1 MTVHP
6 PQRRQRNEALRRS
19 VSHDPRAEPVSVEA
33 QVRAEKEALKD
44 FLYENAIQGIGWYK
58 KTGYDKKVFR
68 YMEESEED

>member
-1 MTVHP
+1 M
-6 PQRRQRNEALRRS
+6 
-19 VSHDPRAEPVSVEA
+19 EA

-68 YMEESEED
+68 YMEESEEDECLLPLDK